1 MCGGH
6 FPVQNA
12 HGEAADTPGL
22 ELDRYPRCC
31 DSWQV
36 HAFPAFLAL
45 VADAASPVGIGGP
58 KAMCATRTA
67 DLNYQIKTAKTD
79 LDELSA
85 RISKA
90 DSKAEAATSAIQET
104 QQSIAGDEADLK
116 AAGEVRQKE
125 SAVIRSSFALV
136 GSPLTSRLVVE
147 LRRTGLRSRKKS
159 LQTCRQ
165 RIPRKDAQVAA
176 VPRYHQQNHGNGFV
190 VCKDVAEG
198 WPVELRSVS
207 LPTGDLI
214 MGTIKI
220 VNPVKDFSIVACLER
235 GPDVYVPGW
244 VASPQELYK
253 GALVAFSYG
262 MSGRGPQVAGDGDC
276 LFHALAF
283 FDGSDGGALRIDVA
297 DFMEQEAV
305 NQPAFEAEWL
315 DEAERVAADSATC
328 VHKVN
333 FDHEEKT
340 RPVVFG

>member
-136 GSPLTSRLVVE
+136 GSPLTSTTTDWSEESQKKSTDLSAADTKEGCPSCRSTAVSSAE
-147 LRRTGLRSRKKS
+147 PWKRLRRVSPKLR
-159 LQTCRQ
+159 
-165 RIPRKDAQVAA
+165 
-176 VPRYHQQNHGNGFV
+176 
-190 VCKDVAEG
+190 KDVAEG